1 MGQEIQKYK
10 ATDGQEITLTPQDVR
25 KYIVTG
31 GGNVPDKEVVSF
43 MAKCAARGLNPYA
56 GDAYLVCYG
65 NKSNVIVSK
74 DYFVRA
80 ANQQPNFDGMEAGVV
95 VVNTQG
101 QLVKREGSIVLKG
114 EQLAGGWAK
123 VYRKDVSHPTTAEVA
138 FGEYNTGKSLWT
150 SKPATMIRK
159 VALVQALREAYPTAY
174 AGIYDADEMPAEYS
188 VDMKAEPAQKAP
200 QKPKKTA
207 KAKAQAPQ
215 AAQPDNSQAKNEMRK
230 VFKNY
235 RDGLGLDSGEAYR
248 QVFEHLGITDN
259 SQLTDELAW
268 EAVKWMGA
276 AILKN
281 SALAQGQDL
290 VVEDVPPEE
299 VEFIENGIEFGE

>member
-1 MGQEIQKYK
+1 MGQEIKKYK

-31 GGNVPDKEVVSF
+31 GGDVPDKEVISF

-138 FGEYNTGKSLWT
+138 FGEYTTGKSLWT

-174 AGIYDADEMPAEYS
+174 AGVYDADEMPAEYS
-188 VDMKAEPAQKAP
+188 VTDVQTAP
-200 QKPKKTA
+200 QTA
-207 KAKAQAPQ
+207 PQEATAPTPQ
-215 AAQPDNSQAKNEMRK
+215 AAQPDNSAAKAEMRK
-230 VFKNY
+230 VFANY
-235 RDGLGLDSGEAYR
+235 RDSLGLDNQTAYTN
-248 QVFEHLGITDN
+248 VFGHLGITDN
-259 SQLTDELAW
+259 AQLTDDLAR
-268 EAVKWMGA
+268 EATLWMGGEILNGA
-276 AILKN
+276 AIMPE
-281 SALAQGQDL
+281 AA
-290 VVEDVPPEE
+290 EAEPEE
-299 VEFIENGIEFGE
+299 VEYVTDGIEFGE